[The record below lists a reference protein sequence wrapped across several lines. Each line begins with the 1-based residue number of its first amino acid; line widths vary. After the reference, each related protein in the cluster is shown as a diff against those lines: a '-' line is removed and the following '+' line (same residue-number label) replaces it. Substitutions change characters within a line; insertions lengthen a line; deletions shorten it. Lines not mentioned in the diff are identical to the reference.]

1 MNVMWP
7 KFYFDWL
14 RNSAPTG
21 SVEVYPEI
29 SDTYETNLPNVFVI
43 GDLTGVPLL
52 KMATES
58 GVQVWKYIPK
68 LENDRL
74 DVVIIGGGPAGVSC
88 ALEAKR
94 LGKKYLVLESNLPF
108 QTIQS
113 YPNQKPIFAE
123 PKGFESSSAVRIV
136 DTTKENLLAEL
147 NQILKKNPINLE
159 TNQRVIQI
167 KKDSI
172 GYVLETESG
181 SKFHTNSVVIA
192 MGKSGDP
199 KTLGIKGETSEHVFY
214 RLIDP
219 KETMGKSIVIV
230 GGGDT
235 ALESAILCSSY
246 AKEITIIH
254 RGEEFNKAK
263 SENKNLIHDLE
274 TKGKIKIRFQ
284 SELTEITSSTVF
296 VKNKQSASKL
306 NADSVYILIGT
317 LPPIGFFK
325 KIGIKLQNEKN
336 ALDWIGLTVL
346 VSFATTAY
354 FGKASF
360 YGPFWFSLLASVSA
374 ILSVISFV
382 LYGLLLWKQGE
393 SKFDLWKIGKRIYFI
408 LAFLY
413 FLSVYFISTYAG
425 FHLFNKYPSFHY
437 TFLYSLTI
445 LIFGIRRIFVRK
457 TEYIFYQTLSLI
469 GIQVFFLFLLPEIIL
484 PKLGELGYLGN
495 SDGFLRTQVFPNDAY
510 WKAYGFILAWPL
522 SMGVLYD
529 GGLTTFWL
537 LYGISFSF
545 ILIPLL
551 VYFYGK
557 GAYCGWI
564 CSCGGLAETLGDEY
578 RQKMPH
584 TRAAYNWEHTGQ
596 YILLVAA
603 ILTILKLVGVF
614 GKSILPS
621 LVIGEF
627 VADSIKWIYDIVVDI
642 GLAGVVGVGLYFFY
656 SGRVWC
662 RMFCPLAS
670 LMHIYARFSQFRIF
684 SDKKKCISCNICT
697 KNCHQGID
705 VMSYASRGIPMDSVQ
720 CVRCSACVS
729 LCPTD
734 VLQFG
739 KWNGE
744 KMVFDSLEAKTGH

>member
-1 MNVMWP
+1 MWP
-7 KFYFDWL
+7 KFYFNWL
-14 RNSAPTG
+14 RKNSPTG

-29 SDTYETNLPNVFVI
+29 SDSYETNLPNVFVI

-52 KMATES
+52 KMAAES
-58 GVQVWKYIPK
+58 GVQVWKYIPQ
-68 LENDRL
+68 LSNDHL
-74 DVVIIGGGPAGVSC
+74 DVVIIGSGPAGVSC
-88 ALEAKR
+88 AMEAKR

-113 YPNQKPIFAE
+113 YPNKKPIFAE
-123 PKGFESSSAVRIV
+123 PKNFITNSSIRII
-136 DTTKENLLAEL
+136 DTVKEDLLKDL
-147 NQILKKNPINLE
+147 NKILNDNPIQIE
-159 TNQRVIQI
+159 TNQRVVNI
-167 KKDSI
+167 KKANV

-181 SKFHTNSVVIA
+181 SIFKTNAVVIA

-199 KTLGIKGETSEHVFY
+199 KKLGIKGENEANVSY

-219 KETMGKSIVIV
+219 KDTTGLSVVIV

-235 ALESAILCSSY
+235 AIESALLCAEF
-246 AKEITIIH
+246 AKETTIIH
-254 RGEEFNKAK
+254 RGKEFNKAK
-263 SENKNLIHDLE
+263 SDNIDLILE
-274 TKGKIKIRFQ
+274 LESQGKVNIIYE
-284 SELTEITSSTVF
+284 SEVSEITSTSVLI
-296 VKNKQSASKL
+296 KNQQSAKKIK
-306 NADSVYILIGT
+306 ADLVFIMIGT

-325 KIGIKLQNEKN
+325 RVGIKLQNEKKV
-336 ALDWIGLTVL
+336 LDWVGLTGL
-346 VSFATTAY
+346 VTFAIAAY

-360 YGPFWFSLLASVSA
+360 YGPSWFSFLASISAFVSTLSLICYSGILLAK
-374 ILSVISFV
+374 
-382 LYGLLLWKQGE
+382 KQT
-393 SKFDLWKIGKRIYFI
+393 KFDLWKVLKICYF
-408 LAFLY
+408 LFAFSYFLTVY
-413 FLSVYFISTYAG
+413 FLSTYQQ
-425 FHLFNKYPSFHY
+425 FHLFGKYPAFHY

-445 LIFGIRRIFVRK
+445 LVFGIRRILVRK
-457 TEYIFYQTLSLI
+457 TQYIYYQTLTLI
-469 GIQVFFLFLLPEIIL
+469 GVQVFFLFLLPELIL
-484 PKLGELGYLGN
+484 PALGEFGYLGSEN
-495 SDGFLRTQVFPNDAY
+495 GFIRKEIFPSDSY

-529 GGLTTFWL
+529 GGITKFWL
-537 LYGISFSF
+537 IYGLSFSF

-551 VYFYGK
+551 VYHYGK

-584 TRAAYNWEHTGQ
+584 SKTAYKWEHSGQ
-596 YILLVAA
+596 YILFLAA
-603 ILTILKLVGVF
+603 TLTILKLIGVF
-614 GKSILPS
+614 GKSIYPNLE
-621 LVIGEF
+621 LGENI
-627 VADSIKWIYDIVVDI
+627 ADSVKWVYDIVVDI
-642 GLAGVVGVGLYFFY
+642 GLAGVVGVGFYFFY

-705 VMSYASRGIPMDSVQ
+705 VMGYASRGIAMDSVQ

-734 VLQFG
+734 VLEFG
-739 KWNGE
+739 KLKKE
-744 KMVFDSLEAKTGH
+744 VIQYDRLEAKSRK